1 VSPLSECFKIAV
13 WGDTKPVPLSP
24 VTFNNSIGK
33 GYGMSFEQ
41 KYGESVKDMA
51 RQAVLLIPNFVK
63 LLYRMAGDK
72 RVSALEKAILL
83 GAVVYIF
90 SPLDLLPDFIPVL
103 GQVDDILLV
112 ALVLKR
118 FMNSVDR
125 SILLSH
131 WDGKDDLL
139 LIIDKILEFT
149 RYILPPGVYN
159 KIVKTANR
167 NTIDIEYEV
176 K

>member
-1 VSPLSECFKIAV
+1 
-13 WGDTKPVPLSP
+13 
-24 VTFNNSIGK
+24 
-33 GYGMSFEQ
+33 MSFEQ

-118 FMNSVDR
+118 F
-125 SILLSH
+125 
-131 WDGKDDLL
+131 
-139 LIIDKILEFT
+139 
-149 RYILPPGVYN
+149 
-159 KIVKTANR
+159 
-167 NTIDIEYEV
+167 
-176 K
+176 